1 VIFGKIAYHFLTISS
16 AIFKY
21 PTFTVTYESGLD
33 SVPRFDAHLAVYS
46 AKKTVS
52 VQYDT
57 PYIKGLPVTMH
68 VQENVDGVY
77 KESVIRKTYEDPYTL
92 ELKELYAMVMDGK
105 AVKTTAEDAKKDL
118 EIFRML
124 FKAAASNK

>member
-1 VIFGKIAYHFLTISS
+1 MSFLTISS

-33 SVPRFDAHLAVYS
+33 SVPRFDAHFAVYS